1 MREESNQVALWVL
14 RAQCGDREALEL
26 LLRHVQPSL
35 RRYLT
40 GLVGASDADDAL
52 QEALLLIYRKLKS
65 LEAPELFR
73 PWAFRIAS
81 RAGLRH
87 IKKRRHWSEHVQS
100 QDSLDDVPA
109 ANASFDAEGLQE
121 LLSTNQ
127 ISPACSAVL
136 TLYFEEQMTLTEVA
150 AALEIPLGTV
160 KSRLAYGL
168 AALRKRLGDRRNY

>member
-26 LLRHVQPSL
+26 LLRHVQPLL

-40 GLVGASDADDAL
+40 GLVVPSDADDAL

-87 IKKRRHWSEHVQS
+87 IKKRRHWSEHVQA
-100 QDSLDDVPA
+100 QDSLGHIPA
-109 ANASFDAEGLQE
+109 ANASFDAEGLRE
-121 LLSTNQ
+121 LLATNQ

-136 TLYFEEQMTLTEVA
+136 TLYFEEQMTLAEVA
-150 AALEIPLGTV
+150 EALEIPLGTV